1 MREGGVLSEERGE
14 AEVEVGR
21 GQLHLQSPQV
31 GHRVERAGLKSE
43 CIFDENIVSEN
54 QSYLMTFK
62 YEILES
68 RWLLKSNVDLF

>member
-1 MREGGVLSEERGE
+1 MMIRDQVRECGVLSEERGE

-43 CIFDENIVSEN
+43 
-54 QSYLMTFK
+54 QTLHT
-62 YEILES
+62 
-68 RWLLKSNVDLF
+68 